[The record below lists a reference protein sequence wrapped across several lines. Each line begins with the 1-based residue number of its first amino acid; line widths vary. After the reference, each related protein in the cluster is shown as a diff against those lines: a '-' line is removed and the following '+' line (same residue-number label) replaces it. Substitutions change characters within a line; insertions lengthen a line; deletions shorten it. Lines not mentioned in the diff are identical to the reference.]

1 MALAIPERLTDSR
14 PRSMSKLAESPGPQT
29 RIGGRMMT
37 PTKPMSADLTSA
49 AASASASKAP
59 SRRPVSK
66 AGKKKEAFVDP
77 NVAVALAA
85 ALRAEVALAEFDAPP
100 EILQEQLMVSSF
112 QRGSQQGP
120 FPSGFLN
127 HAPPAADSLHLP
139 HHPSRH
145 HLPPHHLPPLH
156 QHHHHHPH
164 PQPQPLTP
172 EDFRARAEK
181 AAEFEVEHNWMLKEE
196 SEIKVKKLDQTK
208 RKLAIVLPDDDLLE
222 GISNRLEEVQA
233 MVKPKCEFSSFLYDL
248 TADQRDKILRVA
260 NTDVEDL
267 IRERRHNW
275 KSDDF
280 IKNTF
285 RMVYLMVCQC
295 HPGRRYFNPED
306 PEAGPAV
313 MRRQRKIYGHG
324 KQPIKSSL
332 SDVMQLSLTIH
343 PVYRTHYDIKRVMW
357 VLRATK
363 AFKHLFPTEMEKEV
377 AKVVG
382 YERYDDN
389 RHIARQGRSP
399 ERFYYVLS
407 GRIQLLK
414 EYRLTTG
421 CVNKSMG
428 YMNKGMTSDPE
439 ELEQGWFRECHM
451 VSKGPVEVL
460 ILHKDDF
467 IRLQH
472 TVQGPPIDFL
482 WSIDLF
488 KEFPCDQFLHNPD
501 AIEFKYYG
509 QNRIVAR
516 DINRTPWLHVVKSGI
531 VKVVRVQYVF
541 DVRNEKRFSAQSMEE
556 LGCGRSFSHA
566 EAMLGLLAKQRKMKL
581 AMSEL
586 SLPDLFH
593 RQSIVSLDDGR
604 RMNRKQSQ
612 ILQQTPKKAL
622 SASEDVPVI
631 TVEETEEN
639 GGTHITRTP
648 VPSAKHKSDIVL
660 PPIHKSNHDP
670 SFSAS
675 SSVRRNS
682 QAPQDGATPS
692 SAQER
697 GSQTADESF
706 AADPAKV
713 GGVSSAGSK
722 RSGSAAMQRMTEAPL
737 LVAHGTFLTREKT
750 EPDHQQH
757 HPYPL
762 DLVRGRRQKKDPQ
775 LRRAYLQLDLL
786 KPGDVFGLAEL
797 AQKFRFDRKEV
808 DQGLENLDPP
818 PIPIHEG
825 PAISLVSDGAEVI
838 KISKR
843 FFLQHAQNN
852 TMLRVETMQRSYL
865 STDEAKSVL
874 YDKETWAQYK
884 NILMQRLID
893 RLPR

>member
-1 MALAIPERLTDSR
+1 MSRAL
-14 PRSMSKLAESPGPQT
+14 
-29 RIGGRMMT
+29 
-37 PTKPMSADLTSA
+37 
-49 AASASASKAP
+49 
-59 SRRPVSK
+59 
-66 AGKKKEAFVDP
+66 
-77 NVAVALAA
+77 
-85 ALRAEVALAEFDAPP
+85 
-100 EILQEQLMVSSF
+100 
-112 QRGSQQGP
+112 
-120 FPSGFLN
+120 
-127 HAPPAADSLHLP
+127 
-139 HHPSRH
+139 
-145 HLPPHHLPPLH
+145 
-156 QHHHHHPH
+156 
-164 PQPQPLTP
+164 
-172 EDFRARAEK
+172 
-181 AAEFEVEHNWMLKEE
+181 
-196 SEIKVKKLDQTK
+196 KKLKKIKIGDHLLKQ
-208 RKLAIVLPDDDLLE
+208 DDDPLE

-233 MVKPKCEFSSFLYDL
+233 MVKPKCEFSTFLEDL
-248 TADQRDKILRVA
+248 SAEQRERVLRVA
-260 NTDVEDL
+260 NKDMDNL

-275 KSDDF
+275 KAKD
-280 IKNTF
+280 IIRNTF

-295 HPGRRYFNPED
+295 HPGRRYFYPED

-324 KQPIKSSL
+324 KQPVKSSL
-332 SDVMQLSLTIH
+332 SDDMQLSLTMN
-343 PVYRTHYDIKRVMW
+343 PDYRSHYDLKRVLW

-389 RHIARQGRSP
+389 RHIARQGRSG

-407 GRIQLLK
+407 GRIHLLK

-451 VSKGPVEVL
+451 VTKGPVEVL

-472 TVQGPPIDFL
+472 TVQGPPVDFL

-488 KEFPCDQFLHNPD
+488 KEFPCDHFLHNPD

-541 DVRNEKRFSAQSMEE
+541 DVRNEKKFSAQSTEE

-586 SLPDLFH
+586 SLPELFH
-593 RQSIVSLDDGR
+593 HRSQVVAEDSRTGKR
-604 RMNRKQSQ
+604 RKSQ
-612 ILQQTPKKAL
+612 ILQPSSGKSLTG
-622 SASEDVPVI
+622 SGSSEVPVI
-631 TVEETEEN
+631 TVEENEE
-639 GGTHITRTP
+639 GQITRTP
-648 VPSAKHKSDIVL
+648 AHSAKQKSDIVL
-660 PPIHKSNHDP
+660 PPIGKSSQEP
-670 SFSAS
+670 SFS
-675 SSVRRNS
+675 NS
-682 QAPQDGATPS
+682 TSAKLRGSPPSPPQDSATS
-692 SAQER
+692 SAKER
-697 GSQTADESF
+697 ASQTGDDTGRE
-706 AADPAKV
+706 AKV
-713 GGVSSAGSK
+713 SVSSAGS
-722 RSGSAAMQRMTEAPL
+722 RRAGSAAAMQRMTEAPL

-750 EPDHQQH
+750 EPENHRH
-757 HPYPL
+757 HPYPPE
-762 DLVRGRRQKKDPQ
+762 LVLGKKQKKDPL

-786 KPGDVFGLAEL
+786 KPGDVFPGVYPKDL
-797 AQKFRFDRKEV
+797 
-808 DQGLENLDPP
+808 GLENLDPP
-818 PIPIHEG
+818 PVPVSEG

>member
-1 MALAIPERLTDSR
+1 MSRAL
-14 PRSMSKLAESPGPQT
+14 
-29 RIGGRMMT
+29 
-37 PTKPMSADLTSA
+37 
-49 AASASASKAP
+49 
-59 SRRPVSK
+59 
-66 AGKKKEAFVDP
+66 
-77 NVAVALAA
+77 
-85 ALRAEVALAEFDAPP
+85 
-100 EILQEQLMVSSF
+100 
-112 QRGSQQGP
+112 
-120 FPSGFLN
+120 
-127 HAPPAADSLHLP
+127 
-139 HHPSRH
+139 
-145 HLPPHHLPPLH
+145 
-156 QHHHHHPH
+156 
-164 PQPQPLTP
+164 
-172 EDFRARAEK
+172 
-181 AAEFEVEHNWMLKEE
+181 
-196 SEIKVKKLDQTK
+196 KKLKKIKIGDHLLKQ
-208 RKLAIVLPDDDLLE
+208 DDDPLE

-233 MVKPKCEFSSFLYDL
+233 MVKPKCEFSTFLEDL
-248 TADQRDKILRVA
+248 SAEQRERVLRVA
-260 NTDVEDL
+260 NKDMDNL

-275 KSDDF
+275 KAKD
-280 IKNTF
+280 IIRNTF

-295 HPGRRYFNPED
+295 HPGRRYFYPED

-324 KQPIKSSL
+324 KQPVKSSL
-332 SDVMQLSLTIH
+332 SDDMQLSLTMN
-343 PVYRTHYDIKRVMW
+343 PDYRSHYDLKRVLW

-389 RHIARQGRSP
+389 RHIARQGRSG

-407 GRIQLLK
+407 GRIHLLK

-451 VSKGPVEVL
+451 VTKGPVEVL

-472 TVQGPPIDFL
+472 TVQGPPVDFL

-488 KEFPCDQFLHNPD
+488 KEFPCDHFLHNPD

-541 DVRNEKRFSAQSMEE
+541 DVRNEKKFSAQSTEE

-586 SLPDLFH
+586 SLPELFH
-593 RQSIVSLDDGR
+593 HRSQVVAEDSRTGKR
-604 RMNRKQSQ
+604 RKSQ
-612 ILQQTPKKAL
+612 ILQPSSGKSLTG
-622 SASEDVPVI
+622 SGSSEVPVI
-631 TVEETEEN
+631 TVEENEE
-639 GGTHITRTP
+639 GQITRTP
-648 VPSAKHKSDIVL
+648 AHSAKQKSDIVL
-660 PPIHKSNHDP
+660 PPIGKSSQEP
-670 SFSAS
+670 SFS
-675 SSVRRNS
+675 NS
-682 QAPQDGATPS
+682 TSAKLRGSPPSPPQDSATS
-692 SAQER
+692 SAKER
-697 GSQTADESF
+697 ASQTGDDTGRE
-706 AADPAKV
+706 AKV
-713 GGVSSAGSK
+713 SVSSAGS
-722 RSGSAAMQRMTEAPL
+722 RRAGSAAAMQRMTEAPL

-750 EPDHQQH
+750 EPENHRH
-757 HPYPL
+757 HPYPPE
-762 DLVRGRRQKKDPQ
+762 LVLGKKQKKDPL

-786 KPGDVFGLAEL
+786 KPGDVFGLDEL
-797 AQKFRFDRKEV
+797 AQKFRFGRSEV

-818 PIPIHEG
+818 PVPVSEG

>member
-1 MALAIPERLTDSR
+1 MD
-14 PRSMSKLAESPGPQT
+14 
-29 RIGGRMMT
+29 
-37 PTKPMSADLTSA
+37 
-49 AASASASKAP
+49 
-59 SRRPVSK
+59 
-66 AGKKKEAFVDP
+66 
-77 NVAVALAA
+77 N
-85 ALRAEVALAEFDAPP
+85 
-100 EILQEQLMVSSF
+100 
-112 QRGSQQGP
+112 
-120 FPSGFLN
+120 
-127 HAPPAADSLHLP
+127 
-139 HHPSRH
+139 
-145 HLPPHHLPPLH
+145 
-156 QHHHHHPH
+156 
-164 PQPQPLTP
+164 
-172 EDFRARAEK
+172 
-181 AAEFEVEHNWMLKEE
+181 
-196 SEIKVKKLDQTK
+196 
-208 RKLAIVLPDDDLLE
+208 
-222 GISNRLEEVQA
+222 
-233 MVKPKCEFSSFLYDL
+233 
-248 TADQRDKILRVA
+248 
-260 NTDVEDL
+260 L

-275 KSDDF
+275 KAKD
-280 IKNTF
+280 IIRNTF

-295 HPGRRYFNPED
+295 HPGRRYFYPED

-324 KQPIKSSL
+324 KQPVKSSL
-332 SDVMQLSLTIH
+332 SDDMQLSLTMN
-343 PVYRTHYDIKRVMW
+343 PDYRSHYDLKRVLW

-389 RHIARQGRSP
+389 RHIARQGRSG

-407 GRIQLLK
+407 GRIHLLK

-451 VSKGPVEVL
+451 VTKGPVEVL

-472 TVQGPPIDFL
+472 TVQGPPVDFL

-488 KEFPCDQFLHNPD
+488 KEFPCDHFLHNPD

-541 DVRNEKRFSAQSMEE
+541 DVRNEKKFSAQSTEE

-586 SLPDLFH
+586 SLPELFH
-593 RQSIVSLDDGR
+593 HRSQVVAEDSRTGKR
-604 RMNRKQSQ
+604 RKSQ
-612 ILQQTPKKAL
+612 ILQPSSGKSLTG
-622 SASEDVPVI
+622 SGSSEVPVI
-631 TVEETEEN
+631 TVEENEE
-639 GGTHITRTP
+639 GQITRTP
-648 VPSAKHKSDIVL
+648 AHSAKQKSDIVL
-660 PPIHKSNHDP
+660 PPIGKSSQEP
-670 SFSAS
+670 SFS
-675 SSVRRNS
+675 NS
-682 QAPQDGATPS
+682 TSAKLRGSPPSPPQDSATS
-692 SAQER
+692 SAKER
-697 GSQTADESF
+697 ASQTGDDTGRE
-706 AADPAKV
+706 AKV
-713 GGVSSAGSK
+713 SVSSAGS
-722 RSGSAAMQRMTEAPL
+722 RRAGSAAAMQRMTEAPL

-750 EPDHQQH
+750 EPENHRH
-757 HPYPL
+757 HPYPPE
-762 DLVRGRRQKKDPQ
+762 LVLGKKQKKDPL

-786 KPGDVFGLAEL
+786 KPGDVFGLDEL
-797 AQKFRFDRKEV
+797 AQKFRFGRSEV
-808 DQGLENLDPP
+808 DQDVEGLGLRLPGLENLDPP
-818 PIPIHEG
+818 PVPVSEG